1 MSRKPQKPTPLAL
14 PTLAELRGE
23 SPKGVICPRCGAVQ
37 FSRVET
43 TRPQA
48 GGVVIRHRVC
58 RNSACK
64 FRWET
69 RET

>member
-1 MSRKPQKPTPLAL
+1 MSRKIEKPKPLSL

-37 FSRVET
+37 FAGVAS

-58 RNSACK
+58 RNQSCK
-64 FRWET
+64 WRWET
-69 RET
+69 REA